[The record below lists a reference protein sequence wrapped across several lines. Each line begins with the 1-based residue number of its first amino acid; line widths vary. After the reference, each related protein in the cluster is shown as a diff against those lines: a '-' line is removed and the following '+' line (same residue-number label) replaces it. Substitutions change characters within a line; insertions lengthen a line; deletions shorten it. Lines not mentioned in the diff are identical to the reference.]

1 MLQKLI
7 KSSPDVETAIHLISR
22 VRGLGAAGSFNLTK
36 FVSNNVEVMRVILD
50 EHVRKNINLKQL
62 EKSKNQSEKALGLVW
77 TIHYIQNFNS

>member
-36 FVSNNVEVMRVILD
+36 LVSNNVEYQFEAVGEI
-50 EHVRKNINLKQL
+50 
-62 EKSKNQSEKALGLVW
+62 
-77 TIHYIQNFNS
+77 